1 MRKASS
7 RAFASSALSASLDD
21 ASCSPVGEQPTAVV
35 KPAAEQHAASS
46 NLHSEKRA
54 PSLSPLGTYS

>member
-7 RAFASSALSASLDD
+7 RACASRARSASLDD
-21 ASCSPVGEQPTAVV
+21 ASCSPVGEQPTAAV
-35 KPAAEQHAASS
+35 KPSAEQHAASS
-46 NLHSEKRA
+46 SLQSEKRA